1 MDPIELV
8 VADVARSM
16 LTGCARSIVV
26 ELAERVGGAQKLADQ
41 VAAEDAVKECL
52 SVLLQVRTSADF
64 GAVSAKALRKF
75 GRALGEFAG
84 VGDVQG
90 QLMRPYTEEA
100 CDPALVVAEL
110 DRLWRANQ
118 EYLELPQLP
127 AGYWAQALAEYCAA
141 AEVAVPGNPLL
152 QRTRGLGPP
161 RRLTVLP
168 EAMQLLER
176 YYAADVNPR
185 RPSK

>member
-1 MDPIELV
+1 MDPIEV
-8 VADVARSM
+8 IVADVAKST
-16 LTGCARSIVV
+16 LTGCARSLVA
-26 ELAERVGGAQKLADQ
+26 ELARRVGSAQELADEL
-41 VAAEDAVKECL
+41 AAEEAVKACL
-52 SVLLQVRTSADF
+52 SMLLQVRASADF

-75 GRALGEFAG
+75 GQALGQFAG
-84 VGDVQG
+84 VGNVQE

-110 DRLWRANQ
+110 DRLWRTNQ
-118 EYLELPQLP
+118 ECLELPPLP

-152 QRTRGLGPP
+152 QRARGLGPP

>member
-1 MDPIELV
+1 MDPIEV
-8 VADVARSM
+8 IVADVAKST

-26 ELAERVGGAQKLADQ
+26 ELAERAGGAQKLADQ
-41 VAAEDAVKECL
+41 MAAEGVVRDCL
-52 SVLLQVRTSADF
+52 SILLQVRSSADF

-110 DRLWRANQ
+110 DRLWRTNQ
-118 EYLELPQLP
+118 EYLGLPQLP
-127 AGYWAQALAEYCAA
+127 TGYWAQALAEYCAA
-141 AEVAVPGNPLL
+141 ADNAVPGNPLL
-152 QRTRGLGPP
+152 QRARRPDP
-161 RRLTVLP
+161 SRRLTVLP
-168 EAMQLLER
+168 EALQLLEK
-176 YYAADVNPR
+176 YIAADAKPPR
-185 RPSK
+185 PPK

>member
-1 MDPIELV
+1 VDPIELI
-8 VADVARSM
+8 VADVAKST

-26 ELAERVGGAQKLADQ
+26 ELAERAGGGQKLADQ
-41 VAAEDAVKECL
+41 IAAEDAVRECL
-52 SVLLQVRTSADF
+52 TILLQVRSSADF

-84 VGDVQG
+84 VGDVQE

-100 CDPALVVAEL
+100 SDPASVISEL
-110 DRLWRANQ
+110 DRLWRTNQ
-118 EYLELPQLP
+118 EYLGLPQLP
-127 AGYWAQALAEYCAA
+127 AGYWAQAIAEYCAA
-141 AEVAVPGNPLL
+141 ADGAVPGNPLL
-152 QRTRGLGPP
+152 QRVRALGPP

-168 EAMQLLER
+168 EAQQLLEQR
-176 YYAADVNPR
+176 IAADANPP

>member
-8 VADVARSM
+8 VADVARST

-52 SVLLQVRTSADF
+52 SILLQVRTSADF

-100 CDPALVVAEL
+100 CDPASVVAEL
-110 DRLWRANQ
+110 DRLWRTNQ
-118 EYLELPQLP
+118 EYLGLPQVP

-141 AEVAVPGNPLL
+141 ADKAVLGNPLL
-152 QRTRGLGPP
+152 QRARGANAP
-161 RRLTVLP
+161 RRLAVLP
-168 EAMQLLER
+168 AALELLEQHVN
-176 YYAADVNPR
+176 ADANPPR
-185 RPSK
+185 LDK

>member
-8 VADVARSM
+8 VADVARST

-26 ELAERVGGAQKLADQ
+26 ELAERVGVEQKLADQ
-41 VAAEDAVKECL
+41 VAAEDAVKEGL
-52 SVLLQVRTSADF
+52 TILLQVRSSADF

-100 CDPALVVAEL
+100 CDPASVVSEL
-110 DRLWRANQ
+110 DRLWRTNQ
-118 EYLELPQLP
+118 EYLGLPQVP

-141 AEVAVPGNPLL
+141 AHRAVPGNPLL
-152 QRTRGLGPP
+152 EQARGLGPP
-161 RRLTVLP
+161 RRLTVRS
-168 EAMQLLER
+168 EAQQLLER
-176 YYAADVNPR
+176 YFTADAHPS
-185 RPSK
+185 RPPK

>member
-1 MDPIELV
+1 MDPIEV
-8 VADVARSM
+8 IVRDIAKST

-26 ELAERVGGAQKLADQ
+26 ELAERAGGAPTLADQ
-41 VAAEDAVKECL
+41 VAAEDLVKECL
-52 SVLLQVRTSADF
+52 TILLQMRASADF

-84 VGDVQG
+84 VGDVQA

-100 CDPALVVAEL
+100 CNPAPVVAEL

-118 EYLELPQLP
+118 EYLGLPQLP

-141 AEVAVPGNPLL
+141 ADYTVPGNPLL
-152 QRTRGLGPP
+152 QRVRALGPP

-168 EAMQLLER
+168 EAVQLLEK
-176 YYAADVNPR
+176 YIAADANPP